1 MSTQAGYKFN
11 ESTKYGGFWI
21 RVAAYIIDGTILL
34 IPGLLISFLLEAAM
48 LAENEREKVLLNI
61 ADISYNTIMWWVY
74 SAVLESS
81 AWQAT
86 IGKKAVGLKVIDE
99 NGNRIS
105 FGRAT
110 GRHFASYIS
119 ALILCIGY
127 MMVGWTSRKQG
138 LHDLIAGTLVVYN
151 QNTHSEENC
160 CP

>member
-1 MSTQAGYKFN
+1 MNTQVNFEFN

-21 RVAAYIIDGTILL
+21 RVAACVIDFIVLL
-34 IPGLLISFLLEAAM
+34 IPNLLITFLLKATSSS
-48 LAENEREKVLLNI
+48 ENELDIFVLNAL
-61 ADISYNTIMWWVY
+61 DIIFSSILGWVY
-74 SAVLESS
+74 YAALHSS
-81 AWQAT
+81 TWQAT
-86 IGKKAVGLKVIDE
+86 VGKKAVGLKVVDE

-138 LHDLIAGTLVVYN
+138 LHDLIAGTLVVYD
-151 QNTHSEENC
+151 QNA
-160 CP
+160 

>member
-1 MSTQAGYKFN
+1 MLTSTQARYEFN

-21 RVAAYIIDGTILL
+21 RVAASIIDFIVLL
-34 IPGLLISFLLEAAM
+34 IPGLLISFLLEATM
-48 LAENEREKVLLNI
+48 HAENEFQKVLLNI
-61 ADISYNTIMWWVY
+61 TDISYTTILWWIY
-74 SAVLESS
+74 CAVLQSS

-86 IGKKAVGLKVIDE
+86 VGKKAVGLKVVDE

-110 GRHFASYIS
+110 GRYFASYIS

-138 LHDLIAGTLVVYN
+138 LHDMIAGTLVVYD
-151 QNTHSEENC
+151 QNA
-160 CP
+160 